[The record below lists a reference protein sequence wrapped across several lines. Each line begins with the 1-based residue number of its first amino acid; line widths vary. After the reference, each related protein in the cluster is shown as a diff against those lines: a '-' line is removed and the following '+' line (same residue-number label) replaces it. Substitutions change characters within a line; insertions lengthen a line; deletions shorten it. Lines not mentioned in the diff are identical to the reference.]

1 MTNKEQKDIHKL
13 QMLLNAVEKV
23 KAEEEAEDAPNFE
36 AELVE
41 AGWNIVHENP
51 GIECAEWMD
60 LLVQQYPLE
69 VVDALG
75 NNPFVVFPTL
85 EDWWEQKEYTDPET
99 GDWNTLAGWSE
110 YYATNPEYLQLRLD
124 KANERIK
131 TLETELKLCKV
142 KINRLET
149 LQNRKQ

>member
-1 MTNKEQKDIHKL
+1 MNDKEQRDIKKL
-13 QMLLNAVEKV
+13 QMLLNAVEQV
-23 KAEEEAEDAPNFE
+23 RAEEDTEDTPDFE

-41 AGWNIVHENP
+41 AGWNIVHDNP

-60 LLVQQYPLE
+60 LLVQRYPLE

-99 GDWNTLAGWSE
+99 GDWNTLAGWSD
-110 YYATNPEYLQLRLD
+110 YYATDPEYLQFRLD
-124 KANERIK
+124 KAEERIK
-131 TLETELKLCKV
+131 ALETELKLCKA
-142 KINRLET
+142 KISRLEAS
-149 LQNRKQ
+149 QHKR